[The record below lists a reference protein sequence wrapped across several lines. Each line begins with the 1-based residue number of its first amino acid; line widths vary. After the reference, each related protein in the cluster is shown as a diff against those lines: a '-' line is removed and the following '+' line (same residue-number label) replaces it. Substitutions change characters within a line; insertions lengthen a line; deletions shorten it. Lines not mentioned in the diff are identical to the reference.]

1 MVALAPIK
9 ALKEKQKQLKEAQEK
24 LLEELK
30 TKHTK
35 FYNWMKTKK
44 IDPTD
49 LKMYSASLAAA
60 MVVAL
65 ASATSNFEDQKLEAP
80 VVIIDREELNG
91 LDQDEKAK
99 LVWERYGHIIT
110 RVADKYD
117 LDPKLIFA
125 TIMLE
130 SGGNTYAVRHE
141 PHINDASYGLGQILY
156 GTALGLGFEGNPQDL
171 YDPEVNIEL
180 VGRYHARNKSVYG
193 PLTNEQLTIA
203 YNSGNPYGYPLP
215 GHMDKFAN
223 WYERVANYGG

>member
-9 ALKEKQKQLKEAQEK
+9 ALKEKQKQLKETQQ
-24 LLEELK
+24 LLFEELK
-30 TKHTK
+30 IKNES
-35 FYNWMKTKK
+35 FYKWMQSKK
-44 IDPTD
+44 IDPMD
-49 LKMYSASLAAA
+49 LKLYSASLAAA

-65 ASATSNFEDQKLEAP
+65 AATTSTFEEASLEAP
-80 VVIIDREELNG
+80 VVIISVEELQG
-91 LDQDEKAK
+91 IDHDEKAK
-99 LVWERYGHIIT
+99 IVWERYGHVIT
-110 RVADKYD
+110 RVSEKYD

-130 SGGNTYAVRHE
+130 SGGNTYAIRHE

-203 YNSGNPYGYPLP
+203 YNSGNPYGYPIP
-215 GHMDKFAN
+215 GHLDKFSN
-223 WYERVANYGG
+223 WYERVSNYGG